1 MWNQNIALIQFLF
14 PSSPTTHTHHIH
26 TNTWM
31 SVPFS
36 VNSHFS
42 IAFAVCSF
50 LLPPSFSLA
59 TLFLNP
65 ICLSSYSPI
74 FCLCNS
80 FNIPLTFLN
89 IWIVGNLLLFKQSS
103 SYQIQ
108 KIVGKSFLLSLFI
121 RISIFTEVQISQMSI
136 STSFLLFCH
145 ESSMPST
152 PRIPHVIFLNFISNC
167 QPIPSGCL
175 YIEMCVCVC
184 VCVCFMVMNEVP
196 SLSISE
202 GIWGWGWRKLPI

>member
-26 TNTWM
+26 TNIWM
-31 SVPFS
+31 SVLFS
-36 VNSHFS
+36 INSHFS

-59 TLFLNP
+59 TLFLNL

-103 SYQIQ
+103 SYHIQ
-108 KIVGKSFLLSLFI
+108 KIVGKF
-121 RISIFTEVQISQMSI
+121 FTFPFYQDLYLHR
-136 STSFLLFCH
+136 STDITNVHF
-145 ESSMPST
+145 
-152 PRIPHVIFLNFISNC
+152 
-167 QPIPSGCL
+167 
-175 YIEMCVCVC
+175 Y
-184 VCVCFMVMNEVP
+184 
-196 SLSISE
+196 
-202 GIWGWGWRKLPI
+202 